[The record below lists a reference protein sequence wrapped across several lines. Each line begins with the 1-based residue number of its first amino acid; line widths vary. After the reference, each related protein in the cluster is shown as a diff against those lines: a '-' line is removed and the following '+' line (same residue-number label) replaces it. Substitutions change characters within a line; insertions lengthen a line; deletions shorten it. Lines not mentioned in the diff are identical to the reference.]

1 VNHESSLGFAYTLDN
16 NNVNV
21 EATSNIV
28 INDNTPLKRP
38 KITPTVL
45 NGKLKSGHYLAEFL
59 KQKRIKSR
67 ISLEI
72 GA

>member
-1 VNHESSLGFAYTLDN
+1 
-16 NNVNV
+16 VNV

-72 GA
+72 AA